1 MVRVTAPNR
10 KIQLQDIDPAGLDEV
25 GSCNGGPQFT
35 TLRLPAFL
43 LEKASVFGV
52 EFMKEEIAQAGGQ
65 DVQDAAQVD
74 G

>member
-1 MVRVTAPNR
+1 MVCVTAPIR
-10 KIQLQDIDPAGLDEV
+10 KLQLQDSYPAGLDAV
-25 GSCNGGPQFT
+25 SGFTGGPQIT
-35 TLRLPAFL
+35 ALRLHAFL
-43 LEKASVFGV
+43 LEKASAFGV